1 MFMSLRYVPLA
12 ALSMLLAVLLAIT
25 SSAHAQISTAT
36 INGTVRDSTG
46 AVVPGVEIS
55 ISNVETGLEQQAAS
69 NSAGVY
75 RFSNLQ
81 PGLYTLSCTAS
92 GCTASGFQTAVVNPF
107 SLVVNQTATFDFLIT
122 HQPKLGG
129 GRVGAEYARRHR
141 RGGARDRPAGS
152 GG

>member
-92 GCTASGFQTAVVNPF
+92 GFQTAVVNPF